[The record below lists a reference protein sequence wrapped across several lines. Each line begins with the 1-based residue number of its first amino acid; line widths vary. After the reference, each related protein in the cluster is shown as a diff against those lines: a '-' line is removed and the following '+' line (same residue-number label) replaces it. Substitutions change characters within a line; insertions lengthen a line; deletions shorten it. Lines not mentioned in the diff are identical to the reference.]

1 MGKYDRNSKSSNQYL
16 KYSGMAIQLFVL
28 IGVGAWLGQK
38 IDQKLSTPEP
48 YFTIILILVFT
59 GGFFYRLVKEL
70 SRKDD
75 P

>member
-1 MGKYDRNSKSSNQYL
+1 MTKYDRKSKSSNQYL

-38 IDQKLSTPEP
+38 IDQKLSTSSPF
-48 YFTIILILVFT
+48 FTIILILLFT